1 MRTAVDDLRDFA
13 RRQLREQPY
22 GTLAAA
28 SGVGFVLGGM
38 PNRVVRLLF
47 DQGYRIAF
55 AMAVSHFAT
64 SGNSAEGE

>member
-1 MRTAVDDLRDFA
+1 MRTAVDDLRDLA
-13 RRQLREQPY
+13 RRQLQEQPY
-22 GTLAAA
+22 ATLAAA

-55 AMAVSHFAT
+55 AMAVSHFAASST
-64 SGNSAEGE
+64 EGE